1 MNRLLLMGPMVAIA
15 ILTNVSLSHGQMQTL
30 VRHLPEGANTLALFN
45 VEEILE
51 SPIGQKENWREEIGK
66 MYSSGL
72 ILVPPQATMFVAASQ
87 MDIEL
92 MEPHWHASVM
102 NLSFEPSMIE
112 ITQRYG
118 GNVDEVDGQEA
129 AVLSNDTY
137 VVKFGK
143 FIAGTMSPADRQKAT
158 LWVEHAYSSSNTHP
172 LSEYLTEAESFSV
185 EKKTPIILA
194 IDLQHVLSPKLIRS
208 RLGSAESLKGKTVD
222 LDQLAKVLASIRGAT
237 LGVNVTDHFF
247 GGLKVDFAEDVSMM
261 KDYAKPLLLE
271 VLARHGAMIQ
281 EFSTWDI
288 EVGGKEILLR
298 GSFTS
303 SGIQR
308 VCSILDTPAD
318 LRAAEPSKG
327 ADGKENPNLVA
338 QTTLQYYKMLAQF
351 LSDLR
356 NEQQTAT
363 TETPGLVAM
372 WYKQYANKIDGMPVL
387 HVDPGL
393 VQLGG
398 QISGALRQ
406 AQAAMQGAG
415 VKEASG
421 IANMQARKST
431 TTKKH
436 LVQPLPK
443 DVMGERPQSPAM
455 RTGTPTTR
463 GPR

>member
-1 MNRLLLMGPMVAIA
+1 M
-15 ILTNVSLSHGQMQTL
+15 H
-30 VRHLPEGANTLALFN
+30 
-45 VEEILE
+45 
-51 SPIGQKENWREEIGK
+51 
-66 MYSSGL
+66 
-72 ILVPPQATMFVAASQ
+72 
-87 MDIEL
+87 
-92 MEPHWHASVM
+92 
-102 NLSFEPSMIE
+102 
-112 ITQRYG
+112 
-118 GNVDEVDGQEA
+118 
-129 AVLSNDTY
+129 
-137 VVKFGK
+137 
-143 FIAGTMSPADRQKAT
+143 
-158 LWVEHAYSSSNTHP
+158 
-172 LSEYLTEAESFSV
+172 
-185 EKKTPIILA
+185 
-194 IDLQHVLSPKLIRS
+194 
-208 RLGSAESLKGKTVD
+208 VD
-222 LDQLAKVLASIRGAT
+222 LDQVAKVHPSIRGAT

-421 IANMQARKST
+421 IANMQGAQVYDYQEASGSAVAEGRYGGTAAVSGYAYRYAYNPWASLREDGQEVGQIQINARIQGYRSANQTMDSIETAMGNARKKLSE
-431 TTKKH
+431 KY
-436 LVQPLPK
+436 QI
-443 DVMGERPQSPAM
+443 EF
-455 RTGTPTTR
+455 
-463 GPR
+463 